1 MYLGPL
7 PINEIGYKYQLY
19 LGVELE
25 EAASLAKFT
34 KGYAYAYQVLG
45 SILWRSKKK
54 GIDNE
59 ALIEFDRT
67 LAENAYNKIYS
78 ELTKT
83 ERSIVK
89 SFDHDEPIPV
99 SDLVAKLDINAKS
112 FSVFRDRLIKK
123 GVLLSGGY
131 GWLRLALPRFREFLF
146 FC

>member
-7 PINEIGYKYQLY
+7 PINEIAYNYQRY

-89 SFDHDEPIPV
+89 SFDHDEPIAL
-99 SDLVAKLDINAKS
+99 SDLVAKLNIN
-112 FSVFRDRLIKK
+112 KK
-123 GVLLSGGY
+123 AS
-131 GWLRLALPRFREFLF
+131 ASSAIA
-146 FC
+146 